1 MALLLLEM
9 ENSGISHLIDGT
21 GMFRKGASEEIEK
34 LHLFEALQRNAELNP
49 ELVDGWI
56 DAMEKRYES
65 SLPKKKLEEKISV
78 PVPIS
83 ITVANPDARYV
94 VEKSKAVDYANNH
107 KVDQKELVAAYK

>member
-1 MALLLLEM
+1 M

-34 LHLFEALQRNAELNP
+34 LRLFEALQRNAELNP

-78 PVPIS
+78 PIPIN
-83 ITVANPDARYV
+83 ITVANPDARR
-94 VEKSKAVDYANNH
+94 VEKSNVVDYANNH
-107 KVDQKELVAAYK
+107 KVDQKELVAAYTKFR